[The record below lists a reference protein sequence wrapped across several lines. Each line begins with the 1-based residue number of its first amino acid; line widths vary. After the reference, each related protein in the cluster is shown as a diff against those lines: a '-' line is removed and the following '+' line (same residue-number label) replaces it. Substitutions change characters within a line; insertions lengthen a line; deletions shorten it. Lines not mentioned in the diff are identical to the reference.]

1 MKKLLLS
8 LALIIIGAATSFADS
23 WSYEVVKGS
32 YTNHDIKNVVVGTKS
47 GITFNVGQDTE
58 QTWNILINPIDAN
71 NEPTLSND
79 GNLPAGIMIGAAAK
93 PAKDITLYSA
103 NNFNNCTISKVTI
116 TVAGGAKS
124 NCSFNASVTVGDFSE
139 TKEKAVSTNTTY
151 ELSWTPNTTGEIE
164 ISFTNNTTT
173 VGKGKNAGLKICSIA
188 VEYTSSGTT
197 EPEKQEANLSFYP
210 QSIEVVMGNG
220 FTAPTLTNPNN
231 LSVTYRSSITEVATV
246 DEKNGDVKIVGVG
259 TTTITASSEE
269 TDKYKDGEASYTL
282 TVKEAPVLGE
292 ITLNGA
298 VPDSDKAFEITE
310 GNVVTFASENATSM
324 IISIT
329 NSKNVTILDETI
341 DGATYDWTVGEPE
354 TYTISILSDLGS
366 DTKEATFNI
375 ISTAKPIGI
384 YTSATGEDFTFGSQT
399 ETWPWS
405 QDSKY
410 GYLKGSAYV
419 NGIHEVESIAESPEI
434 DLTDYADAKWE
445 VKLNFDQA
453 FNQYKI
459 NNKLIDVA
467 DFAGYAYVMVKEV
480 INTRAAGDWE
490 ILAEP
495 TAPTAFSWDF
505 YANNPIDLKA
515 YKGKKIQ
522 IGFKYVSTTNCA
534 GTWEIKNIAVDA
546 KVSTS
551 ISEVKAA
558 GTGATEWFDLQGRR
572 VATPSKGNIYILKQ
586 GSRTTK
592 LAL

>member
-1 MKKLLLS
+1 
-8 LALIIIGAATSFADS
+8 
-23 WSYEVVKGS
+23 
-32 YTNHDIKNVVVGTKS
+32 
-47 GITFNVGQDTE
+47 
-58 QTWNILINPIDAN
+58 
-71 NEPTLSND
+71 
-79 GNLPAGIMIGAAAK
+79 
-93 PAKDITLYSA
+93 
-103 NNFNNCTISKVTI
+103 
-116 TVAGGAKS
+116 
-124 NCSFNASVTVGDFSE
+124 
-139 TKEKAVSTNTTY
+139 
-151 ELSWTPNTTGEIE
+151 
-164 ISFTNNTTT
+164 
-173 VGKGKNAGLKICSIA
+173 
-188 VEYTSSGTT
+188 
-197 EPEKQEANLSFYP
+197 
-210 QSIEVVMGNG
+210 
-220 FTAPTLTNPNN
+220 
-231 LSVTYRSSITEVATV
+231 
-246 DEKNGDVKIVGVG
+246 
-259 TTTITASSEE
+259 
-269 TDKYKDGEASYTL
+269 
-282 TVKEAPVLGE
+282 LGE

-405 QDSKY
+405 HDSKY